1 MIYLWL
7 SILSSTGIYFLFKIR
22 NKMKAD
28 LHGIIVVNY
37 FVATLLGLLNQDIN
51 KITSVLQQAAWLP
64 IAVIIGFLFVV
75 MFFLIG
81 NSTHKAGIV
90 ITTLATRMS
99 MVFPIFFSMFLFD
112 EDVTVIR
119 LIKIAITL
127 IAVVMAIYR
136 KPDKSIK
143 RIAVIIPFVLFVGSG
158 SVDTLVK
165 AAQHLFVPDNE
176 ISIFS
181 SVLFATSFIGALLAL
196 FIKKPVKNSISLQ
209 TLIIGVALGFANWG
223 SLFFIMKALN
233 HSQMDS
239 SLVFG
244 VNNLAIVSCSLIL
257 GYIVFKEKLSRLN
270 WLGIF
275 LSIISIILLIRY

>member
-1 MIYLWL
+1 
-7 SILSSTGIYFLFKIR
+7 
-22 NKMKAD
+22 MKAD